1 MSAACRERSLPLR
14 AAWLQLPV
22 TRTAHHSEDVTY
34 KQVTGYIQCITLNHD
49 PGLNPVDVEVF
60 WTGYWDDNLPDTD
73 PDTGYPLKPGSESEC
88 IPPVHRWRRGFNP
101 RRRTHKIFH
110 LQIPWQESVT

>member
-60 WTGYWDDNLPDTD
+60 WTGYWDDNLPDTG
-73 PDTGYPLKPGSESEC
+73 PDTGYPLKPDYHT
-88 IPPVHRWRRGFNP
+88 IPYCTLYYDDIAFS
-101 RRRTHKIFH
+101 I
-110 LQIPWQESVT
+110 LQYHNVQYSTI

>member
-60 WTGYWDDNLPDTD
+60 WTGYWDDNLPDTG
-73 PDTGYPLKPGSESEC
+73 PDTGYPLKPDCGVIRTGSR
-88 IPPVHRWRRGFNP
+88 HT
-101 RRRTHKIFH
+101 RTAWSTNFEKMY
-110 LQIPWQESVT
+110 

>member
-60 WTGYWDDNLPDTD
+60 WTGYWDDNLPDTG
-73 PDTGYPLKPGSESEC
+73 PDTGYPLKPDGEIYQRYNLLQLGHLPSYFNVSTFPPP
-88 IPPVHRWRRGFNP
+88 IPPSLLN
-101 RRRTHKIFH
+101 
-110 LQIPWQESVT
+110 